1 MGYKN
6 FNEPMPLYSF
16 LKFKYMGLKFN
27 DNSLTV
33 HKKKIYLEKFIYMCF
48 IFQDLMWCKL
58 L

>member
-33 HKKKIYLEKFIYMCF
+33 HKKKNLPRKVYLHVFY
-48 IFQDLMWCKL
+48 IFKI
-58 L
+58 